1 MHTYAN
7 AKLFASS
14 IRYQALVLNTKEWMN
29 SFGLGVCIYVFIV
42 HKKISKKVRI
52 IMKHSVTASCKHRTT
67 KNVYIGISDI
77 ELCKDAWWL

>member
-1 MHTYAN
+1 
-7 AKLFASS
+7 
-14 IRYQALVLNTKEWMN
+14 MN

-67 KNVYIGISDI
+67 KNVCIGISDI
-77 ELCKDAWWL
+77 ELCKDAR